1 MKNLLLLV
9 TLLVANFANSQETWF
24 PLGPDDFNQPT
35 FGKVNYSKISHD
47 NNNVPYIAFSD
58 VFNNDK
64 ISVRKFVNNKWET
77 VGSLGF
83 SNGITA
89 FISIDFDSNNI
100 PYVAYKDTEIKIKKF
115 DGASWINVG
124 NASANTNFDFSFKID
139 NNSVPYIA
147 YQNTSNSNRACVKK
161 FNGANWELVGI
172 DGISSNQANYISLD
186 ITSQNIPY
194 IVYSDAAIV
203 NKASVQKFNGTS
215 WEYVGSQAFTLGEA
229 TYTSIK
235 FDNNDIPFILYR
247 DGATSGKAT
256 VQKFINNNWSV
267 LGNTGFTSATT
278 LDLSFTFDTNNN
290 PFVIYKTDNGFKY
303 VSVYTFNNSNWTN
316 VGNQYISDRQ
326 GDYSNISI
334 DNTNN
339 IFIAYKDVENGN
351 VGVVK
356 KFINNTWTLIGDKPF
371 TKETSSIHSVIDSNN
386 IIYVLHE
393 EFFEKTLT
401 VKKYQQGQW
410 SQVGNSLGGVEGS
423 ACDIAID
430 NNDNIYVVHFNTGFN
445 NGLKVKKFDIVTNSW
460 VNLPSTDL
468 PTANINVS
476 SATIDI
482 NSDNEP
488 IIVWKENT
496 SSIIMK
502 KFNGTTWI
510 TMGSSTLTGNIFN
523 PVLKI
528 DKNIV
533 PNIIYL
539 GYRNYINRA
548 VVSRYNNSAWS
559 SVGGSSISTGVAR
572 DLNIDVFNNIL
583 YASFID
589 ANDNSKI
596 SVKKFNGTSWE
607 NIGDLSFTASSDNPF
622 IKIKNNK
629 PYIIYQNGFEN
640 KVSLIEFN
648 GTNWN
653 YVGNQN
659 FSAGKGNYPSLEF
672 INNVPI
678 AIFSGDKG
686 SFAKY
691 YGIENVLSLSDV
703 SETSN
708 FDAFIY
714 PNPVLDKF
722 KINMTNKIYGI
733 KIFDILGKEIS
744 DVKSFNDEINIAFL
758 SKGTYFLRIQLLN
771 STKTIR
777 LIKN

>member
-1 MKNLLLLV
+1 MKKLLLLV
-9 TLLVANFANSQETWF
+9 TLLVVNFSNSQETWF
-24 PLGPDDFNQPT
+24 PLGPDDFNQPS
-35 FGKVNYSKISHD
+35 FGKVNYSKITHD

-64 ISVRKFVNNKWET
+64 ISVRKFINNKWIT

-83 SNGITA
+83 SDGITT

-100 PYVAYKDTEIKIKKF
+100 PYVAYKDTDIKIKKF
-115 DGASWINVG
+115 DGTSWISVG
-124 NASANTNFDFSFKID
+124 NTSANTNFDFSFKIA
-139 NNSVPYIA
+139 NNNVLYIA
-147 YQNTSNSNRACVKK
+147 YQNSLNSNKACVKK
-161 FNGANWELVGI
+161 FNGVNWELVGI
-172 DGISSNQANYISLD
+172 DGISANQSNYISLD
-186 ITSQNIPY
+186 INNQNIPY

-203 NKASVQKFNGTS
+203 NKASVQKFNGSS
-215 WEYVGSQAFTLGEA
+215 WEYVGNQAFTLGES
-229 TYTSIK
+229 TYTSIR

-256 VQKFINNNWSV
+256 LQKFINNSWSV
-267 LGNTGFTSATT
+267 VGNSGFTTANA

-303 VSVYTFNNSNWTN
+303 VSVYRFNNSNWTN

-326 GDYSNISI
+326 GDYSTISI

-339 IFIAYKDVENGN
+339 VFIAYKDVENGN

-356 KFINNTWTLIGDKPF
+356 KFINNAWTIIGDEPF
-371 TKETSSIHSVIDSNN
+371 TKETSSIHTVTDSNN

-393 EFFEKTLT
+393 EFFENTLT

-410 SQVGNSLGGVEGS
+410 SQVGNSLGGVYYS

-430 NNDNIYVVHFNTGFN
+430 NNDNLYVVHYNTGVG

-460 VNLPSTDL
+460 VNLLSTGL
-468 PTANINVS
+468 PAANVS
-476 SATIDI
+476 VFYATIDI

-502 KFNGTTWI
+502 KFNGTNWV
-510 TMGSSTLTGNIFN
+510 TMNSSTITGNIFY

-539 GYRNYINRA
+539 GYRNSNNRA
-548 VVSRYNNSAWS
+548 VISRYNNSAWS
-559 SVGGSSISTGVAR
+559 SVGGSSISTGVAN
-572 DLNIDVFNNIL
+572 DISIDVFNNIL

-589 ANDNSKI
+589 ANDNFKI

-607 NIGDLSFTASSDNPF
+607 NMGNLDFTASSDNPYL
-622 IKIKNNK
+622 KIKNNK
-629 PYIIYQNGFEN
+629 PYIIYQSGFEN

-653 YVGNQN
+653 YIGNQN
-659 FSAGKGNYPSLEF
+659 FSSGKGNYPSLEF

-678 AIFSGDKG
+678 AIYSGDKG

-691 YGIENVLSLSDV
+691 YGTENVLSLPYF

-708 FDAFIY
+708 FDTFIY

-722 KINMTNKIYGI
+722 KIKTDNNIINVKLY
-733 KIFDILGKEIS
+733 DILGKEINNINLS
-744 DVKSFNDEINIAFL
+744 DNEINISFL
-758 SKGTYFLRIQLLN
+758 NKGIYFLKIEFSN